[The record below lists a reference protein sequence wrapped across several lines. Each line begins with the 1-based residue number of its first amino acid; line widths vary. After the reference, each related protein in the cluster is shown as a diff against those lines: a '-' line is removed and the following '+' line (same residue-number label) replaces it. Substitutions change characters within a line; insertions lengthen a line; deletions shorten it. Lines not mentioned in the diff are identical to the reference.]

1 MLSNNQTPQ
10 CPKQKKKHKVFCV
23 VNQQLFVL
31 QCIITIITKTKT
43 KTTKH
48 DFVCQFIVAGVFNWL
63 TLTSLTHSIKTTYY
77 HSKLFALSFSNT
89 KLTQGKTNDNES
101 NLNKNQAKTKQN
113 KYKQTNKT
121 KTKGKM
127 KKRRKKL

>member
-101 NLNKNQAKTKQN
+101 NLNKTKQKQN
-113 KYKQTNKT
+113 KTNINKQTKQ
-121 KTKGKM
+121 KQKEK
-127 KKRRKKL
+127 